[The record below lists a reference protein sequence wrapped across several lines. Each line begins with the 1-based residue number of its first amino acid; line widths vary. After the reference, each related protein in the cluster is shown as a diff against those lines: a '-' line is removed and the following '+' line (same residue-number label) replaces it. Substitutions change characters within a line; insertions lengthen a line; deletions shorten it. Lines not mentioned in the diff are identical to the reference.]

1 MSDCGC
7 HFEANDAR
15 ERKTLI
21 AVLLI
26 NAFMFVAEFTLGLLA
41 DSSGLM
47 ADSLDMLADAAVY
60 AISFYAVGRSAETR
74 GRAALGSGIFQIL
87 LALGV
92 LTDVIRRFI
101 VGGEPVSGL
110 MIGVGSAALL
120 ANVACLFLLA
130 KHRKGDVNLRASWIF
145 STNDVIANTGVIVS
159 GVLVWLTAS
168 RYPDLVIGLLIS
180 LFVLTGGIRIIRD
193 ALQTLREA
201 ADREEPKGAAA
212 TALSTADNEMSAHDP
227 EEGPP

>member
-7 HFEANDAR
+7 HFEASNAR

-26 NAFMFVAEFTLGLLA
+26 NAFMFVAEFTLGLWA
-41 DSSGLM
+41 DSTGLV

-60 AISFYAVGRSAETR
+60 AISFYAVGRSAKTR

-92 LTDVIRRFI
+92 LTDVIRRFM
-101 VGGEPVSGL
+101 VGSDPVSGL
-110 MIGVGSAALL
+110 MIGVGSAALV

-168 RYPDLVIGLLIS
+168 RYPDLVIGLVIS

-193 ALQTLREA
+193 ALQELRETPKP
-201 ADREEPKGAAA
+201 EEPHGAPA
-212 TALSTADNEMSAHDP
+212 TASATADSGMPQHNS
-227 EEGPP
+227 